1 MCTCAHGF
9 VQLATETPELN
20 KVEEMGCNCMSE
32 ASFPSLR
39 RFKLFNS
46 TEF

>member
-1 MCTCAHGF
+1 MF
-9 VQLATETPELN
+9 VQLLTETPESN
-20 KVEEMGCNCMSE
+20 EVEEMGCKFMSE

-39 RFKLFNS
+39 RLILFNA